1 MEFKDFNLAPEIL
14 AAVADMGYA
23 EPTPIQQ
30 QALPPVIEGRDLL
43 GCAQTGTGKT
53 AAFALPILHR
63 LHCRWDGTHRL
74 NALILTPTREL
85 ALQIYENFCAY
96 GKNLPLKSC
105 VIFGG
110 VSQNP
115 QTSQLKAGADVLIA
129 TPGRLLDLMGQ
140 GFISL
145 KQTDMFVLDEAD
157 RMLDMGFIPDVRRI
171 AAKLPA
177 QRQTLLFSATMPGE
191 IARLAQK
198 MLRNPVEINVS
209 PISRPVELIE
219 QRVYLVDKENK
230 ANLLA
235 HLVKELPIPQA
246 LVFTRTKHGADR
258 VARRLNREGV
268 SAQAIHGDKSQSN
281 RQRALQ
287 NFKDWKIQVLVATD
301 IAARGIDIVEMPCVV
316 NYDMPTEPET
326 YVHRIGR
333 TGRAGQ
339 SGMAI
344 SFCDEEEKAILRDVE
359 MVIDKLLDIDYDNPF
374 PLGSYVPDPNS
385 PPPSG
390 RAAEAEAALDGRK
403 SPESRKGKGP
413 KRRRLRRG
421 AAQRRD
427 IRPESGGVARGAN
440 PAPRRSARLDGP
452 WGLPAAGALDAAAVQ
467 PPRRPGPLPSAEPAG
482 PAALC
487 AGGGGRGMPAPGLDL
502 GKGPLSLGRLPGARR
517 RGIFGPAASFASG
530 GLAARLLGAGVR
542 VSARISGP
550 GLCL

>member
-374 PLGSYVPDPNS
+374 PLG
-385 PPPSG
+385 
-390 RAAEAEAALDGRK
+390 R
-403 SPESRKGKGP
+403 
-413 KRRRLRRG
+413 
-421 AAQRRD
+421 
-427 IRPESGGVARGAN
+427 
-440 PAPRRSARLDGP
+440 
-452 WGLPAAGALDAAAVQ
+452 
-467 PPRRPGPLPSAEPAG
+467 
-482 PAALC
+482 
-487 AGGGGRGMPAPGLDL
+487 
-502 GKGPLSLGRLPGARR
+502 
-517 RGIFGPAASFASG
+517 
-530 GLAARLLGAGVR
+530 
-542 VSARISGP
+542 
-550 GLCL
+550 

>member
-1 MEFKDFNLAPEIL
+1 MEFKEFDLSPAIL
-14 AAVADMGYA
+14 SAVADMGYE
-23 EPTPIQQ
+23 EPTPIQR
-30 QALPPVIEGRDLL
+30 QAIPSVTEGRDLL

-53 AAFALPILHR
+53 AAFALPILENLSR
-63 LHCRWDGTHRL
+63 RWDGTHRL

-96 GKNLPLKSC
+96 GKNLPLRSC

-115 QTSQLKAGADVLIA
+115 QTSQLKAGVDVLIA

-145 KQTDMFVLDEAD
+145 KQADIFVLDEAD

-171 AAKLPA
+171 AGKLPA
-177 QRQTLLFSATMPGE
+177 RRQTLLFSATMPSE
-191 IARLAQK
+191 IARLAQR
-198 MLRNPVEINVS
+198 MLRDPVEINVS
-209 PISRPVELIE
+209 PVSRPVELIQ

-235 HLVKELPIPQA
+235 HLIKTVPIPQA

-258 VARRLNREGV
+258 VARRLNREGI
-268 SAQAIHGDKSQSN
+268 SAQAIHGDKSQAN

-287 NFKDWKIQVLVATD
+287 DFKDWKIQVLVATD

-339 SGMAI
+339 SGVAI

-359 MVIDKLLDIDYDNPF
+359 MVIDKLLDIDYDNPY
-374 PLGSYVPDPNS
+374 PLGSYVPDPNQ
-385 PPPSG
+385 PAPARQSG
-390 RAAEAEAALDGRK
+390 RGRSGPRRQEKPREPEKGAQAARPSAEDRPEGHARRRRRRPRRRPGTA
-403 SPESRKGKGP
+403 PESR
-413 KRRRLRRG
+413 R
-421 AAQRRD
+421 
-427 IRPESGGVARGAN
+427 
-440 PAPRRSARLDGP
+440 
-452 WGLPAAGALDAAAVQ
+452 
-467 PPRRPGPLPSAEPAG
+467 
-482 PAALC
+482 
-487 AGGGGRGMPAPGLDL
+487 
-502 GKGPLSLGRLPGARR
+502 
-517 RGIFGPAASFASG
+517 
-530 GLAARLLGAGVR
+530 
-542 VSARISGP
+542 
-550 GLCL
+550 

>member
-1 MEFKDFNLAPEIL
+1 MEFKDFDLAPEIL
-14 AAVADMGYA
+14 SAVAEMGYE

-30 QALPPVIEGRDLL
+30 QAIPPVSQGRDLL

-63 LHCRWDGTHRL
+63 LNRQWDGTHRL

-96 GKNLPLKSC
+96 GKNLPLRCC

-115 QTSQLKAGADVLIA
+115 QTDQLKAGVDVLVA

-145 KQTDMFVLDEAD
+145 KQTESFVLDEAD

-171 AAKLPA
+171 VAKLPA
-177 QRQTLLFSATMPGE
+177 RRQTLLFSATMPSE
-191 IARLAQK
+191 IARLAQR
-198 MLRNPVEINVS
+198 MLRDPVEINVS
-209 PISRPVELIE
+209 PVSRPVELIQ

-235 HLVKELPIPQA
+235 HLIKTLPIPQA

-258 VARRLNREGV
+258 VTRRLNREGI
-268 SAQAIHGDKSQSN
+268 SAQAIHGDKSQSS

-287 NFKDWKIQVLVATD
+287 NFKEWKIQVLVATD

-316 NYDMPTEPET
+316 NYDMPSEPET

-339 SGMAI
+339 SGVAI
-344 SFCDEEEKAILRDVE
+344 SFCDEEEKSILRDVE
-359 MVIDKLLDIDYDNPF
+359 MVIDKLLDIDYDNPY
-374 PLGSYVPDPNS
+374 PLGSYTPDPN
-385 PPPSG
+385 
-390 RAAEAEAALDGRK
+390 
-403 SPESRKGKGP
+403 
-413 KRRRLRRG
+413 
-421 AAQRRD
+421 Q
-427 IRPESGGVARGAN
+427 
-440 PAPRRSARLDGP
+440 PAPAR
-452 WGLPAAGALDAAAVQ
+452 Q
-467 PPRRPGPLPSAEPAG
+467 
-482 PAALC
+482 
-487 AGGGGRGMPAPGLDL
+487 GGRGR
-502 GKGPLSLGRLPGARR
+502 SGARR
-517 RGIFGPAASFASG
+517 QEKPREQGRERAKAAQSPAENRPEGHMARRRRRPRRRPKASPERQG
-530 GLAARLLGAGVR
+530 
-542 VSARISGP
+542 
-550 GLCL
+550 

>member
-1 MEFKDFNLAPEIL
+1 MTTTMEFKDFDLAPEIL
-14 AAVADMGYA
+14 SAVAEMGYE

-30 QALPPVIEGRDLL
+30 QAIPPVSQGRDLL

-63 LHCRWDGTHRL
+63 LNRQWDGTHRL

-96 GKNLPLKSC
+96 GKNLPLRCC

-115 QTSQLKAGADVLIA
+115 QTDQLKAGVDVLVA

-145 KQTDMFVLDEAD
+145 KQTESFVLDEAD

-171 AAKLPA
+171 VAKLPA
-177 QRQTLLFSATMPGE
+177 RRQTLLFSATMPSE
-191 IARLAQK
+191 IARLAQR
-198 MLRNPVEINVS
+198 MLRDPVEINVS
-209 PISRPVELIE
+209 PVSRPVELIQ

-235 HLVKELPIPQA
+235 HLIKTLPIPQA

-258 VARRLNREGV
+258 VTRRLNREGI
-268 SAQAIHGDKSQSN
+268 SAQAIHGDKSQSS

-287 NFKDWKIQVLVATD
+287 NFKEWKIQVLVATD

-316 NYDMPTEPET
+316 NYDMPSEPET

-339 SGMAI
+339 SGVAI
-344 SFCDEEEKAILRDVE
+344 SFCDEEEKSILRDVE
-359 MVIDKLLDIDYDNPF
+359 MVIDKLLDIDYDNPY
-374 PLGSYVPDPNS
+374 PLGSYTPDPN
-385 PPPSG
+385 
-390 RAAEAEAALDGRK
+390 
-403 SPESRKGKGP
+403 
-413 KRRRLRRG
+413 
-421 AAQRRD
+421 Q
-427 IRPESGGVARGAN
+427 
-440 PAPRRSARLDGP
+440 PAPAR
-452 WGLPAAGALDAAAVQ
+452 Q
-467 PPRRPGPLPSAEPAG
+467 
-482 PAALC
+482 
-487 AGGGGRGMPAPGLDL
+487 GGRGR
-502 GKGPLSLGRLPGARR
+502 SGARR
-517 RGIFGPAASFASG
+517 QEKPREQGRERAKAAQSPAENRPEGHMARRRRRPRRRPKASPERQG
-530 GLAARLLGAGVR
+530 
-542 VSARISGP
+542 
-550 GLCL
+550 

>member
-1 MEFKDFNLAPEIL
+1 MEFKDFDLAPEIL
-14 AAVADMGYA
+14 SAVAEMGYE

-30 QALPPVIEGRDLL
+30 QAIPPVSQGRDLL

-63 LHCRWDGTHRL
+63 LNRQWDGTHRL

-96 GKNLPLKSC
+96 GKNLPLRCC

-115 QTSQLKAGADVLIA
+115 QTDQLKAGVDVLVA

-145 KQTDMFVLDEAD
+145 KQTESFVLDEAD

-171 AAKLPA
+171 VAKLPA
-177 QRQTLLFSATMPGE
+177 RRQTLLFSATMPSE
-191 IARLAQK
+191 IARLAQRL
-198 MLRNPVEINVS
+198 LRDPVEINVS
-209 PISRPVELIE
+209 PVSRPVELIQ

-235 HLVKELPIPQA
+235 HLIKTLPIPQA

-258 VARRLNREGV
+258 VARRLNREGI

-287 NFKDWKIQVLVATD
+287 NFKEWKIQVLVATD

-316 NYDMPTEPET
+316 NYDMPSEPET

-339 SGMAI
+339 SGVAI
-344 SFCDEEEKAILRDVE
+344 SFCDEEEKSILRDVE
-359 MVIDKLLDIDYDNPF
+359 MVIDKLLDIDYDNPY
-374 PLGSYVPDPNS
+374 PLGSYTPDPN
-385 PPPSG
+385 
-390 RAAEAEAALDGRK
+390 
-403 SPESRKGKGP
+403 
-413 KRRRLRRG
+413 
-421 AAQRRD
+421 Q
-427 IRPESGGVARGAN
+427 
-440 PAPRRSARLDGP
+440 PAPAR
-452 WGLPAAGALDAAAVQ
+452 Q
-467 PPRRPGPLPSAEPAG
+467 
-482 PAALC
+482 
-487 AGGGGRGMPAPGLDL
+487 GGRGR
-502 GKGPLSLGRLPGARR
+502 SGARR
-517 RGIFGPAASFASG
+517 QEKPREQGRERAKAAQSPAENRPEGHMARRRRRPRRRPKASPERQG
-530 GLAARLLGAGVR
+530 
-542 VSARISGP
+542 
-550 GLCL
+550 

>member
-287 NFKDWKIQVLVATD
+287 NFKDWKIQVLVEGPLPGGHRHRGPRAGHRG
-301 IAARGIDIVEMPCVV
+301 AVPRVQLQPARGARDLCP
-316 NYDMPTEPET
+316 PHWP
-326 YVHRIGR
+326 HRPGR
-333 TGRAGQ
+333 
-339 SGMAI
+339 
-344 SFCDEEEKAILRDVE
+344 
-359 MVIDKLLDIDYDNPF
+359 
-374 PLGSYVPDPNS
+374 
-385 PPPSG
+385 
-390 RAAEAEAALDGRK
+390 
-403 SPESRKGKGP
+403 P
-413 KRRRLRRG
+413 KRHGHLLLRRG
-421 AAQRRD
+421 GK
-427 IRPESGGVARGAN
+427 SH
-440 PAPRRSARLDGP
+440 SAGCGNGD
-452 WGLPAAGALDAAAVQ
+452 
-467 PPRRPGPLPSAEPAG
+467 
-482 PAALC
+482 
-487 AGGGGRGMPAPGLDL
+487 
-502 GKGPLSLGRLPGARR
+502 
-517 RGIFGPAASFASG
+517 
-530 GLAARLLGAGVR
+530 
-542 VSARISGP
+542 
-550 GLCL
+550 

>member
-1 MEFKDFNLAPEIL
+1 MEFKDFDLAPEIL
-14 AAVADMGYA
+14 SAVAEMGYE

-30 QALPPVIEGRDLL
+30 QAIPPVSQGRDLL

-63 LHCRWDGTHRL
+63 LNRQWDGTHRL

-96 GKNLPLKSC
+96 GKNLPLRCC

-115 QTSQLKAGADVLIA
+115 QTDQLKAGVDVLVA

-145 KQTDMFVLDEAD
+145 KQTESFVLDEAD

-171 AAKLPA
+171 VAKLPA
-177 QRQTLLFSATMPGE
+177 RRQTLLFSATMPSE
-191 IARLAQK
+191 IARLAQR
-198 MLRNPVEINVS
+198 MLRDPVEINVS
-209 PISRPVELIE
+209 PVSRPVELIQ

-235 HLVKELPIPQA
+235 HLIKTLPIPQA

-258 VARRLNREGV
+258 VTRRLNREGI
-268 SAQAIHGDKSQSN
+268 SAQAIHGDKSQSS

-287 NFKDWKIQVLVATD
+287 NFKEWKIQVLVATD

-316 NYDMPTEPET
+316 NYDMPSEPET

-339 SGMAI
+339 SGVAI
-344 SFCDEEEKAILRDVE
+344 SFCDEEEKSILRDVE
-359 MVIDKLLDIDYDNPF
+359 MVIDKLLDIDYDNPY
-374 PLGSYVPDPNS
+374 PLGSYTPDPN
-385 PPPSG
+385 
-390 RAAEAEAALDGRK
+390 
-403 SPESRKGKGP
+403 
-413 KRRRLRRG
+413 
-421 AAQRRD
+421 Q
-427 IRPESGGVARGAN
+427 
-440 PAPRRSARLDGP
+440 PAPAR
-452 WGLPAAGALDAAAVQ
+452 Q
-467 PPRRPGPLPSAEPAG
+467 
-482 PAALC
+482 
-487 AGGGGRGMPAPGLDL
+487 GGRGR
-502 GKGPLSLGRLPGARR
+502 SGARR
-517 RGIFGPAASFASG
+517 QEKPREQGREGAKAAQSPAENRPEGHMARRRRRPRRRPKASPERQG
-530 GLAARLLGAGVR
+530 
-542 VSARISGP
+542 
-550 GLCL
+550 

>member
-1 MEFKDFNLAPEIL
+1 MEFKDFDLAPEIL
-14 AAVADMGYA
+14 SAVAEMGYE

-30 QALPPVIEGRDLL
+30 QAIPPVSQGRDLL

-63 LHCRWDGTHRL
+63 LNRQWDGTHRL

-96 GKNLPLKSC
+96 GKNLPLRCC

-115 QTSQLKAGADVLIA
+115 QTDQLKAGVDVLVA

-145 KQTDMFVLDEAD
+145 KQTESFVLDEAD

-171 AAKLPA
+171 VAKLPA
-177 QRQTLLFSATMPGE
+177 RRQTLLFSATMPSE
-191 IARLAQK
+191 IARLAQRL
-198 MLRNPVEINVS
+198 LRDPVEINVS
-209 PISRPVELIE
+209 PVSRPVELIQ

-235 HLVKELPIPQA
+235 HLIKTLPIPQA

-258 VARRLNREGV
+258 VTRRLNREGI
-268 SAQAIHGDKSQSN
+268 SAQAIHGDKSQSS

-287 NFKDWKIQVLVATD
+287 NFKEWKIQVLVATD

-316 NYDMPTEPET
+316 NYDMPSEPET

-339 SGMAI
+339 SGVAI
-344 SFCDEEEKAILRDVE
+344 SFCDEEEKSILRDVE
-359 MVIDKLLDIDYDNPF
+359 MVIDKLLDIDYDNPY
-374 PLGSYVPDPNS
+374 PLGSYTPDPN
-385 PPPSG
+385 
-390 RAAEAEAALDGRK
+390 
-403 SPESRKGKGP
+403 
-413 KRRRLRRG
+413 
-421 AAQRRD
+421 Q
-427 IRPESGGVARGAN
+427 
-440 PAPRRSARLDGP
+440 PAPAR
-452 WGLPAAGALDAAAVQ
+452 Q
-467 PPRRPGPLPSAEPAG
+467 
-482 PAALC
+482 
-487 AGGGGRGMPAPGLDL
+487 GGRGR
-502 GKGPLSLGRLPGARR
+502 SGARR
-517 RGIFGPAASFASG
+517 QEKPREQGRERAKAAQSPAENRPEGHMARRRRRPRRRPKASPERQG
-530 GLAARLLGAGVR
+530 
-542 VSARISGP
+542 
-550 GLCL
+550 

>member
-287 NFKDWKIQVLVATD
+287 NFKDWKIQGLVATD

-374 PLGSYVPDPNS
+374 PLGSYVPDPNK
-385 PPPSG
+385 PAPVRQGGRGRSG
-390 RAAEAEAALDGRK
+390 ARRQEKPREQKGERPKTAASAAGGGPEAGHTAR
-403 SPESRKGKGP
+403 
-413 KRRRLRRG
+413 KRRRR
-421 AAQRRD
+421 
-427 IRPESGGVARGAN
+427 
-440 PAPRRSARLDGP
+440 PRR
-452 WGLPAAGALDAAAVQ
+452 
-467 PPRRPGPLPSAEPAG
+467 
-482 PAALC
+482 
-487 AGGGGRGMPAPGLDL
+487 
-502 GKGPLSLGRLPGARR
+502 KPGASPERQ
-517 RGIFGPAASFASG
+517 A
-530 GLAARLLGAGVR
+530 
-542 VSARISGP
+542 
-550 GLCL
+550 

>member
-1 MEFKDFNLAPEIL
+1 MTTTMEFKDFDLAPEIL
-14 AAVADMGYA
+14 SAVAEMGYE

-30 QALPPVIEGRDLL
+30 QAIPPVSQGRDLL

-63 LHCRWDGTHRL
+63 LNRQWDGTHRL

-96 GKNLPLKSC
+96 GKNLPLRCC

-115 QTSQLKAGADVLIA
+115 QTDQLKAGVDVLVA

-145 KQTDMFVLDEAD
+145 KQTESFVLDEAD

-171 AAKLPA
+171 VAKLPA
-177 QRQTLLFSATMPGE
+177 RRQTLLFSATMPSE
-191 IARLAQK
+191 IARLAQRL
-198 MLRNPVEINVS
+198 LRDPVEINVS
-209 PISRPVELIE
+209 PVSRPVELIQ

-235 HLVKELPIPQA
+235 HLIKTLPIPQA

-258 VARRLNREGV
+258 VTRRLNREGI
-268 SAQAIHGDKSQSN
+268 SAQAIHGDKSQSS

-287 NFKDWKIQVLVATD
+287 NFKEWKIQVLVATD

-316 NYDMPTEPET
+316 NYDMPSEPET

-339 SGMAI
+339 SGVAI
-344 SFCDEEEKAILRDVE
+344 SFCDEEEKSILRDVE
-359 MVIDKLLDIDYDNPF
+359 MVIDKLLDIDYDNPY
-374 PLGSYVPDPNS
+374 PLGSYTPDPN
-385 PPPSG
+385 
-390 RAAEAEAALDGRK
+390 
-403 SPESRKGKGP
+403 
-413 KRRRLRRG
+413 
-421 AAQRRD
+421 Q
-427 IRPESGGVARGAN
+427 
-440 PAPRRSARLDGP
+440 PAPAR
-452 WGLPAAGALDAAAVQ
+452 Q
-467 PPRRPGPLPSAEPAG
+467 
-482 PAALC
+482 
-487 AGGGGRGMPAPGLDL
+487 GGRGR
-502 GKGPLSLGRLPGARR
+502 SGARR
-517 RGIFGPAASFASG
+517 QEKPREQGRERAKAAQSPAENRPEGHMARRRRRPRRRPKASPERQG
-530 GLAARLLGAGVR
+530 
-542 VSARISGP
+542 
-550 GLCL
+550 